1 MSNTLTEPIVRVKP
15 VERLGVARPRWR
27 RWANIVAL
35 FLALLWIANIAISL
49 AIRHT
54 SLQSRIT
61 ARLGAAFGRSV
72 EVGSYRFSL
81 WGRPTL
87 EARSVTVSED
97 PRFGH
102 EYFLR
107 AESLTMSLRWRS
119 LLRGRLEFGGIWL
132 GHPSLNLVRNPDGDW
147 NVAEWLPQFS
157 AASGSRAAAAPKFL
171 TASNAL
177 RFSRIHVDSGR
188 INFKRSQEKLP
199 FALVGVTGYVEPE
212 GNGEWRLDLEAAP
225 ARAAVILQQ
234 AGMLHLSGRVGG
246 TSSRLR
252 PAALDFAWTDA
263 SLSDALRLVRATDY
277 GVRGNLAILLKA
289 STQTQDWNLEGRAE
303 IRQVHRWNL
312 PLRADN
318 PSLNLLVKGIL
329 DPELARFDFVNST
342 LETPRSN
349 AHATGAI
356 SWNRASVVDQVAPRF
371 ITPKNSESDTS
382 LTTLQIVSSAID
394 ASDLLAWARAFHSG
408 ISDDITVRGFARLKA
423 SLDGWP
429 PRINEGTLSLG
440 ETDLTAKTLAVP
452 VRLVS
457 ASLVY
462 DSKGAF
468 ISPAVISFGAAG
480 GTLRVETQGSIGLS
494 VKNGSPGL
502 RSISPAQAASAL
514 HISGGLA
521 DVGNLISTVR
531 LLGWDISRG
540 WDLTGPVRGD
550 LRWQG
555 SPYPWKSPPTGSLDF
570 GASVNTLANADA
582 NTKSSG
588 DSLRAP
594 FLNLPVEQIR
604 AHVDLKGAARHVAL
618 TSAEAFGAHWTGSL
632 DRRESDPMQA
642 LQVLEEQPSAE
653 QPQQKDRWQFALSAD
668 RLSAADGDRWLN
680 PRWRQS
686 FIDRV
691 LPFLNSRP
699 PAAAQPD
706 NLLATGK
713 INVDQFALVP
723 FMLHHVQTDA
733 TIDGRRLNFSNVRA
747 QLAKGDVTGSLRADL
762 DASPSYRL
770 NLDYSAVDLYV
781 LTAATSS
788 LADRFAGV
796 ASGKIS
802 LSATGGSRSDLI
814 SSLQCRGTSR
824 ITGAE
829 LMNIDLTTSFADGAF
844 RPGHTTFRDAS
855 ADFTC
860 DSGKIEFQRLRLSGP
875 TEGFTGQGIVDFSRN
890 IDFKFAAL
898 SDSALPRAVRASDSP
913 SPSYR
918 LSGDLS
924 EPAVT
929 RVKQASS
936 RR

>member
-1 MSNTLTEPIVRVKP
+1 LSNTLTETIVRAKP
-15 VERLGVARPRWR
+15 VEPAAVARPRWR

-35 FLALLWIANIAISL
+35 FLAALWIANITISL
-49 AIRHT
+49 AIQHT
-54 SLQSRIT
+54 SLQRRIT
-61 ARLGAAFGRSV
+61 ARLDAAFGRPV

-102 EYFLR
+102 EYSLR

-157 AASGSRAAAAPKFL
+157 AASGSRATAAPRFL
-171 TASNAL
+171 SASNAL

-188 INFKRSQEKLP
+188 INFKRAQEKLP

-252 PAALDFAWTDA
+252 PATLDFAWTDA
-263 SLSDALRLVRATDY
+263 SLSDVLRLVRATDY
-277 GVRGNLAILLKA
+277 GVRGNLAIVLKA
-289 STQTQDWNLEGRAE
+289 STEAQDWNLEGRAE

-318 PSLNLLVKGIL
+318 PTLNFLAKGVL
-329 DPELARFDFVNST
+329 DPELARFDVLSST

-349 AHATGAI
+349 AQATGAI
-356 SWNRASVVDQVAPRF
+356 SWNQPSVVGQVAPRF
-371 ITPKNSESDTS
+371 IPAKDSESDTS

-394 ASDLLAWARAFHSG
+394 AGDLLAWARAFHSG
-408 ISDDITVRGFARLKA
+408 ISDDITVRGFAKLKA
-423 SLDGWP
+423 SLAGWP
-429 PRINEGTLSLG
+429 PRVNEGTLSFG
-440 ETDLTAKTLAVP
+440 ETDLTAKALTVP
-452 VRLVS
+452 VRLAS
-457 ASLVY
+457 ASLLY
-462 DSKGAF
+462 DSKGAS
-468 ISPAVISFGAAG
+468 ISPATISFGAAG
-480 GTLRVETQGSIGLS
+480 GTLRVETQGPIGLT
-494 VKNGSPGL
+494 VKSGSPGL
-502 RSISPAQAASAL
+502 RSISPAQAASGL
-514 HISGGLA
+514 RISGALA

-555 SPYPWKSPPTGSLDF
+555 SPYPWKSPPTGSIDF
-570 GASVNTLANADA
+570 GASVNTLASAEA
-582 NTKSSG
+582 NTKSNG

-604 AHVDLKGAARHVAL
+604 AHVDLKGNARHVAL
-618 TSAEAFGAHWTGSL
+618 TSAEAFGAHWSGSL
-632 DRRESDPMQA
+632 DRREPDSMQM
-642 LQVLEEQPSAE
+642 LQLLEEQPSSE

-668 RLSAADGDRWLN
+668 RLSAADADRWLN

-706 NLLATGK
+706 NFLAAGK
-713 INVDQFALVP
+713 INVDQFALAP
-723 FMLHHVQTDA
+723 FVLHRIQTDA
-733 TIDGRRLNFSNVRA
+733 TIDGRRLDFSNVRA
-747 QLAKGDVTGSLRADL
+747 QLAKGDVTGSLRATL

-770 NLDYSAVDLYV
+770 NLDYTAVDLYL
-781 LTAATSS
+781 LTSTTSS

-802 LSATGGSRSDLI
+802 LSAAGASRPDLI

-824 ITGAE
+824 IAGAE
-829 LMNIDLTTSFADGAF
+829 LMNIDLTASFADGAY

-855 ADFTC
+855 ADFIC
-860 DSGKIEFQRLRLSGP
+860 DSGKIEFQRLRLSGSA
-875 TEGFTGQGIVDFSRN
+875 EGFTGQGTADFSRN

-898 SDSALPRAVRASDSP
+898 SDSAAPRAVRASDSAA
-913 SPSYR
+913 PSYR
-918 LSGDLS
+918 LTGALS
-924 EPAVT
+924 EPDVT
-929 RVKQASS
+929 RVNQAST

>member
-15 VERLGVARPRWR
+15 VERPAVARPRLR
-27 RWANIVAL
+27 RWANIIAL
-35 FLALLWIANIAISL
+35 FLAALWIANTTISL

-54 SLQSRIT
+54 SLQRRIT

-107 AESLTMSLRWRS
+107 AESLTMSLRWQS

-157 AASGSRAAAAPKFL
+157 AAPGSRAAAATKFL

-177 RFSRIHVDSGR
+177 RFSRINVDSGR
-188 INFKRSQEKLP
+188 INFKRAQEKLP
-199 FALVGVTGYVEPE
+199 FALVGVTGYVEPQ
-212 GNGEWRLDLEAAP
+212 GNGQWRLDLEAAP

-252 PAALDFAWTDA
+252 PVALDLAWTDA
-263 SLSDALRLVRATDY
+263 SISDVLRLVRATDY
-277 GVRGNLAILLKA
+277 GIRGNLAVVLKA
-289 STQTQDWNLEGRAE
+289 SADAQDWNLEGRAE
-303 IRQVHRWNL
+303 IRQIHRWNL

-318 PSLNLLVKGIL
+318 PSLNLLAKGIL

-408 ISDDITVRGFARLKA
+408 ISDEITVRGFV
-423 SLDGWP
+423 SLDLGLAGWP

-452 VRLVS
+452 VRLAS
-457 ASLVY
+457 ASLLY

-480 GTLRVETQGSIGLS
+480 GTLRVETQGTIGQRE
-494 VKNGSPGL
+494 KNGTPGL
-502 RSISPAQAASAL
+502 RSISSSVQNAPAL
-514 HISGGLA
+514 RVSGALA
-521 DVGNLISTVR
+521 DAGNLISTVR

-582 NTKSSG
+582 NTRSNG

-632 DRRESDPMQA
+632 NRRDPDPMQA

-653 QPQQKDRWQFALSAD
+653 QPQQKIL
-668 RLSAADGDRWLN
+668 G
-680 PRWRQS
+680 
-686 FIDRV
+686 
-691 LPFLNSRP
+691 NSRSWP
-699 PAAAQPD
+699 IGCPQ
-706 NLLATGK
+706 
-713 INVDQFALVP
+713 
-723 FMLHHVQTDA
+723 QTA
-733 TIDGRRLNFSNVRA
+733 I
-747 QLAKGDVTGSLRADL
+747 
-762 DASPSYRL
+762 
-770 NLDYSAVDLYV
+770 
-781 LTAATSS
+781 
-788 LADRFAGV
+788 AG
-796 ASGKIS
+796 
-802 LSATGGSRSDLI
+802 
-814 SSLQCRGTSR
+814 
-824 ITGAE
+824 
-829 LMNIDLTTSFADGAF
+829 
-844 RPGHTTFRDAS
+844 
-855 ADFTC
+855 
-860 DSGKIEFQRLRLSGP
+860 
-875 TEGFTGQGIVDFSRN
+875 
-890 IDFKFAAL
+890 
-898 SDSALPRAVRASDSP
+898 
-913 SPSYR
+913 
-918 LSGDLS
+918 
-924 EPAVT
+924 
-929 RVKQASS
+929 
-936 RR
+936 

>member
-1 MSNTLTEPIVRVKP
+1 
-15 VERLGVARPRWR
+15 
-27 RWANIVAL
+27 
-35 FLALLWIANIAISL
+35 
-49 AIRHT
+49 
-54 SLQSRIT
+54 
-61 ARLGAAFGRSV
+61 
-72 EVGSYRFSL
+72 
-81 WGRPTL
+81 
-87 EARSVTVSED
+87 
-97 PRFGH
+97 
-102 EYFLR
+102 
-107 AESLTMSLRWRS
+107 MSLS
-119 LLRGRLEFGGIWL
+119 GCLSFPPLPAVGRQLHQG
-132 GHPSLNLVRNPDGDW
+132 S
-147 NVAEWLPQFS
+147 S
-157 AASGSRAAAAPKFL
+157 APR
-171 TASNAL
+171 TAL

-188 INFKRSQEKLP
+188 INFKRAQEKLP

-252 PAALDFAWTDA
+252 PATLDFAWTDA
-263 SLSDALRLVRATDY
+263 SLSDVLRLVRATDY
-277 GVRGNLAILLKA
+277 GVRGNLAIVLKA
-289 STQTQDWNLEGRAE
+289 STEAQDWNLEGRAE

-318 PSLNLLVKGIL
+318 PSLNLLAKGIL
-329 DPELARFDFVNST
+329 DPELARFDVISST

-349 AHATGAI
+349 AQGTGAI
-356 SWNRASVVDQVAPRF
+356 SWNQPTIVGQVAPRF
-371 ITPKNSESDTS
+371 VPPKDSESDTS

-408 ISDDITVRGFARLKA
+408 ISDDITVRGFAKLKA
-423 SLDGWP
+423 NLAGWP

-440 ETDLTAKTLAVP
+440 EIDLTGKTLTVP
-452 VRLVS
+452 VRLAS
-457 ASLVY
+457 ASLFY
-462 DSKGAF
+462 DSKAAS
-468 ISPAVISFGAAG
+468 ISPATISFGAAG
-480 GTLRVETQGSIGLS
+480 GALRVETQGPIGADLKS
-494 VKNGSPGL
+494 GPL
-502 RSISPAQAASAL
+502 ARRTISPAQAASAL
-514 HISGGLA
+514 HISGALA
-521 DVGNLISTVR
+521 EVGNLISTVR

-550 LRWQG
+550 LRWLG
-555 SPYPWKSPPTGSLDF
+555 SPYPWKSLPTGSLDF
-570 GASVNTLANADA
+570 GASVNTVASAEA
-582 NTKSSG
+582 NTKSNG

-604 AHVDLKGAARHVAL
+604 AHVDLKGSARHVAL
-618 TSAEAFGAHWTGSL
+618 TSAEAFGAHWSGSL
-632 DRRESDPMQA
+632 DRREPDPMQV

-653 QPQQKDRWQFALSAD
+653 QPQQKNRWQFALSAD
-668 RLSAADGDRWLN
+668 RLSAADADRWLN

-713 INVDQFALVP
+713 INVDQFALAP
-723 FMLHHVQTDA
+723 FVLHHVQTDA

-747 QLAKGDVTGSLRADL
+747 QLAKGDITGSLRADL

-770 NLDYSAVDLYV
+770 NLDYSGVDLYV
-781 LTAATSS
+781 LTAATPS

-802 LSATGGSRSDLI
+802 LSTSGASRSDLI

-824 ITGAE
+824 IAGAE
-829 LMNIDLTTSFADGAF
+829 LMNIDLTASFADGAF

-875 TEGFTGQGIVDFSRN
+875 AEGFTGQGTADFSRN

-898 SDSALPRAVRASDSP
+898 SDSAVPRAVRASDSP
-913 SPSYR
+913 SPSFR
-918 LSGDLS
+918 LTGDLS
-924 EPAVT
+924 EPAVS
-929 RVKQASS
+929 RVKQAST

>member
-1 MSNTLTEPIVRVKP
+1 MEPAAI
-15 VERLGVARPRWR
+15 ARPRWR
-27 RWANIVAL
+27 RWANIIAL
-35 FLALLWIANIAISL
+35 FLAVLWIANITISL

-54 SLQSRIT
+54 SLQRRIT
-61 ARLGAAFGRSV
+61 ARLDAAFGRSV

-119 LLRGRLEFGGIWL
+119 LFRGRLEFGGIWL

-171 TASNAL
+171 VASNAL

-188 INFKRSQEKLP
+188 INFKRAQEKLP

-212 GNGEWRLDLEAAP
+212 GNGEWRLDIEAAP

-252 PAALDFAWTDA
+252 PATLDFAWTDA
-263 SLSDALRLVRATDY
+263 SLSDVLRLVRATDY
-277 GVRGNLAILLKA
+277 GIRGNLAIVLKA
-289 STQTQDWNLEGRAE
+289 STQAQDWNLEGRAE

-318 PSLNLLVKGIL
+318 PSLNLLAKGIL
-329 DPELARFDFVNST
+329 DPELARFDVVSST

-349 AHATGAI
+349 AQATGAI
-356 SWNRASVVDQVAPRF
+356 TWNQPSVVGQVAPKL
-371 ITPKNSESDTS
+371 ISQEDSGSDTP
-382 LTTLQIVSSAID
+382 LTTLRIVSSAID

-408 ISDDITVRGFARLKA
+408 ISDDITVQGFAKLKA
-423 SLDGWP
+423 SVAGWP
-429 PRINEGTLSLG
+429 PRIDEGTLSLG
-440 ETDLTAKTLAVP
+440 ETNLTAKTLAVP
-452 VRLVS
+452 VRLAS
-457 ASLVY
+457 ASLLY
-462 DSKGAF
+462 DSNGAS
-468 ISPAVISFGAAG
+468 ISPAIISFGAAG
-480 GTLRVETQGSIGLS
+480 GTLRVETQGPIGLA
-494 VKNGSPGL
+494 VKSGSSGL
-502 RSISPAQAASAL
+502 RSVPPAQPASAL

-531 LLGWDISRG
+531 LVGWDISRG

-555 SPYPWKSPPTGSLDF
+555 SPYPWKSSPIGSIDF
-570 GASVNTLANADA
+570 GASVNSMASAEP

-604 AHVDLKGAARHVAL
+604 AHVDLKGSARHVAIA
-618 TSAEAFGAHWTGSL
+618 SAEAFGAHWSGSL
-632 DRRESDPMQA
+632 DRREPDAMQA
-642 LQVLEEQPSAE
+642 LQVVEEQPGAE
-653 QPQQKDRWQFALSAD
+653 QSQQHNRWQFTLAAD
-668 RLSAADGDRWLN
+668 RLSAADADRWLN
-680 PRWRQS
+680 PRWRES
-686 FIDRV
+686 FLDRV

-713 INVDQFALVP
+713 INVDQFALAP
-723 FMLHHVQTDA
+723 FVLHHVQTDA
-733 TIDGRRLNFSNVRA
+733 TIDGRRLDFSNVRA
-747 QLAKGDVTGSLRADL
+747 QLAKGDVTGSLRTDL
-762 DASPSYRL
+762 DANPSYRL
-770 NLDYSAVDLYV
+770 SLDYSAVDLYV
-781 LTAATSS
+781 LASTTSS

-802 LSATGGSRSDLI
+802 LSATGASRADLI

-824 ITGAE
+824 IAGAE
-829 LMNIDLTTSFADGAF
+829 LMNMDLTASFAEGAF

-898 SDSALPRAVRASDSP
+898 SDSAVPRAVRASDSP

-918 LSGDLS
+918 LTGDFS
-924 EPAVT
+924 EPVVS
-929 RVKQASS
+929 RVKQAST

>member
-1 MSNTLTEPIVRVKP
+1 MSNTLTETIVREKP
-15 VERLGVARPRWR
+15 VETRPAARPRWR
-27 RWANIVAL
+27 RWANTVAL
-35 FLALLWIANIAISL
+35 FIVALWIANIAISL
-49 AIRHT
+49 AIQHT
-54 SLQSRIT
+54 SLQRRIT
-61 ARLGAAFGRSV
+61 ARLDAAFGRSV
-72 EVGSYRFSL
+72 EVGSYRFSV

-87 EARSVTVSED
+87 EARSVTVGED

-107 AESLTMSLRWRS
+107 ADSLTMSLRWRS

-157 AASGSRAAAAPKFL
+157 AAPGSRAAAAKFL
-171 TASNAL
+171 SGSNAL

-188 INFKRSQEKLP
+188 INFKRAQEKLP

-234 AGMLHLSGRVGG
+234 AGMLHVSGRVGG

-252 PAALDFAWTDA
+252 PATLDFAWTDA
-263 SLSDALRLVRATDY
+263 SLSDVLRLIRATDY
-277 GVRGNLAILLKA
+277 GVRGNLAVILKA
-289 STQTQDWNLEGRAE
+289 STEAQDWNLEGRAE

-312 PLRADN
+312 PLRDDN
-318 PSLNLLVKGIL
+318 PSLNLVAKGVL
-329 DPELARFDFVNST
+329 DPELARFDVVSST

-349 AHATGAI
+349 AQTTGAI
-356 SWNRASVVDQVAPRF
+356 SWNQPAVVGQVVPRF
-371 ITPKNSESDTS
+371 IAPGDSEGGAS
-382 LTTLQIVSSAID
+382 LTALQIASSTID
-394 ASDLLAWARAFHSG
+394 ASDLLAWARAFRSG
-408 ISDDITVRGFARLKA
+408 ISDDITVRGFAKLKA
-423 SLDGWP
+423 SLAGWP
-429 PRINEGTLSLG
+429 PRISEGTLLLG
-440 ETDLTAKTLAVP
+440 ETDLTAKPLPVP
-452 VRLVS
+452 VHLAS

-462 DSKGAF
+462 DSKGAS
-468 ISPAVISFGAAG
+468 ISPATISFGAAG
-480 GTLRVETQGSIGLS
+480 GTLRVETQGTIGMDEKSGALAH
-494 VKNGSPGL
+494 
-502 RSISPAQAASAL
+502 RSISPPQAASAL

-531 LLGWDISRG
+531 LLGLDISRG

-555 SPYPWKSPPTGSLDF
+555 SPYPWKSPPTGSIDF
-570 GASVNTLANADA
+570 GAPVNAIVSAEA
-582 NTKSSG
+582 NTRSSG

-604 AHVDLKGAARHVAL
+604 AHVDVKGAGCHVTLA
-618 TSAEAFGAHWTGSL
+618 SAEAFGAHWSGSL
-632 DRRESDPMQA
+632 DRREPDPTQA
-642 LQVLEEQPSAE
+642 LPVLDEQLPGAE
-653 QPQQKDRWQFALSAD
+653 QSHQKDRWQFALSAD

-706 NLLATGK
+706 NLQATGK
-713 INVDQFALVP
+713 INVDQFAFAP
-723 FMLHHVQTDA
+723 FVLHHVQTDA
-733 TIDGRRLNFSNVRA
+733 TIDGRRLAFSNARA
-747 QLAKGDVTGSLRADL
+747 QLAKGDVTGSLRASL

-770 NLDYSAVDLYV
+770 NLDYAGVDLYV
-781 LTAATSS
+781 LTSTTSS
-788 LADRFAGV
+788 LADHFAGV

-802 LSATGGSRSDLI
+802 ISAAGASRSDLV
-814 SSLQCRGTSR
+814 SSFECRGTSR
-824 ITGAE
+824 IAGAE
-829 LMNIDLTTSFADGAF
+829 LMNIDLTASFSDGTF

-860 DSGKIEFQRLRLSGP
+860 DSSKIEFQRLRLSSP
-875 TEGFTGQGIVDFSRN
+875 ASAFTGQGTADFSHN

-898 SDSALPRAVRASDSP
+898 SDSSVRAVRAADSP

-918 LSGDLS
+918 LTGDLS
-924 EPAVT
+924 EPVVS
-929 RVKQASS
+929 RLKQASA

>member
-1 MSNTLTEPIVRVKP
+1 LSNTLTETIVRGKP
-15 VERLGVARPRWR
+15 VEPAAVARPRWR

-35 FLALLWIANIAISL
+35 FLAALWIANITISL
-49 AIRHT
+49 AIQHT
-54 SLQSRIT
+54 SLQRRIT
-61 ARLGAAFGRSV
+61 ARLDAAFGRPV

-107 AESLTMSLRWRS
+107 AESLTLSLRWRS
-119 LLRGRLEFGGIWL
+119 LLRGRLEGGGIWL

-157 AASGSRAAAAPKFL
+157 AAAGSRAAAASKFL
-171 TASNAL
+171 TASNSL
-177 RFSRIHVDSGR
+177 RFSRIHVNSGR
-188 INFKRSQEKLP
+188 INFKRAQEKLP

-212 GNGEWRLDLEAAP
+212 GNGEWRLDLEAVP

-234 AGMLHLSGRVGG
+234 AGILHLSGRVGG

-263 SLSDALRLVRATDY
+263 SLSDVLRLVRATDY
-277 GVRGNLAILLKA
+277 GIRGNLAIVLKA
-289 STQTQDWNLEGRAE
+289 STEAQDWNLEGRAE

-318 PSLNLLVKGIL
+318 PSLNLLAKGVL
-329 DPELARFDFVNST
+329 DPELARFDVVNST

-349 AHATGAI
+349 AEATGAI
-356 SWNRASVVDQVAPRF
+356 SWNQPSVVGQVAPTF
-371 ITPKNSESDTS
+371 IPPWNSESDIS

-394 ASDLLAWARAFHSG
+394 ASDLLAWGRAFHSG
-408 ISDDITVRGFARLKA
+408 ISDDITVRGFAKLKA
-423 SLDGWP
+423 SLAGWP
-429 PRINEGTLSLG
+429 PRINGGTLSLG
-440 ETDLTAKTLAVP
+440 ETDLTAKALTVP
-452 VRLVS
+452 VRLAS
-457 ASLVY
+457 ASLLY
-462 DSKGAF
+462 DSKGAS
-468 ISPAVISFGAAG
+468 ISPATVSFGAAG
-480 GTLRVETQGSIGLS
+480 GTLRVETQGPIGLS
-494 VKNGSPGL
+494 VKSGSPGL
-502 RSISPAQAASAL
+502 RSISPAQAVSAL
-514 HISGGLA
+514 HISGAIA
-521 DVGNLISTVR
+521 DVGNLISTAR

-555 SPYPWKSPPTGSLDF
+555 SPYPWKSPPMGSLDF
-570 GASVNTLANADA
+570 GASGTTLASAEANAK
-582 NTKSSG
+582 TSG

-604 AHVDLKGAARHVAL
+604 AHVDLKGNARHVAL
-618 TSAEAFGAHWTGSL
+618 TSAEAFGAYWTGSL
-632 DRRESDPMQA
+632 DRRESEPMQA

-668 RLSAADGDRWLN
+668 RLSAADADRWMN

-713 INVDQFALVP
+713 INVDQFALAP
-723 FMLHHVQTDA
+723 FVLHHVQTDA
-733 TIDGRRLNFSNVRA
+733 TVDGRRLNFSNVRA

-770 NLDYSAVDLYV
+770 NLDYSAVDLYL
-781 LTAATSS
+781 LTSTTSS
-788 LADRFAGV
+788 LGDRFAGI

-802 LSATGGSRSDLI
+802 LSATGASRSDLI
-814 SSLQCRGTSR
+814 SSLQCRGASR
-824 ITGAE
+824 IAGAE
-829 LMNIDLTTSFADGAF
+829 LMNIDLTASFANGAF

-860 DSGKIEFQRLRLSGP
+860 DAGKIEFQRLRLSGP
-875 TEGFTGQGIVDFSRN
+875 AEGFTGQGTVDFSRN
-890 IDFKFAAL
+890 IDFKFAVL
-898 SDSALPRAVRASDSP
+898 SDSAVPRAVRASDSP
-913 SPSYR
+913 SPSFR
-918 LSGDLS
+918 LTGDLS
-924 EPAVT
+924 EPAVS
-929 RVKQASS
+929 RVKQAST

>member
-1 MSNTLTEPIVRVKP
+1 MTNTLTETIVRAKRVEP
-15 VERLGVARPRWR
+15 VALTRPRWR
-27 RWANIVAL
+27 RKIVVL
-35 FLALLWIANIAISL
+35 FLAALWIANIAISL
-49 AIRHT
+49 AIQHT
-54 SLQSRIT
+54 SLQRRIT
-61 ARLGAAFGRSV
+61 ARLDAAFGRSV
-72 EVGSYRFSL
+72 EIGSYRFSL

-119 LLRGRLEFGGIWL
+119 VLRGRLEFGDIWL
-132 GHPSLNLVRNPDGDW
+132 EHPSLNLVRNPDGDW

-157 AASGSRAAAAPKFL
+157 AASGSRAAAPKFL
-171 TASNAL
+171 SGSNAL

-188 INFKRSQEKLP
+188 INFKRAQEKLP
-199 FALVGVTGYVEPE
+199 FALVGVTGFVEPE
-212 GNGEWRLDLEAAP
+212 GNGEWRLDVEAAP

-252 PAALDFAWTDA
+252 PATLDFAWTDA
-263 SLSDALRLVRATDY
+263 SLSDVLRLVRATDY
-277 GVRGNLAILLKA
+277 GVRGNLAIALKA
-289 STQTQDWNLEGRAE
+289 STEAQDWNLEGRAE
-303 IRQVHRWNL
+303 VRQVHRWNL

-318 PSLNLLVKGIL
+318 PSLNLLAKGIL
-329 DPELARFDFVNST
+329 DPELARFDVVSST

-349 AHATGAI
+349 AQAAGAI
-356 SWNRASVVDQVAPRF
+356 SWNQPYVVDQASGLIP
-371 ITPKNSESDTS
+371 PKGSESEAS
-382 LTTLQIVSSAID
+382 LTALRIVSSSID

-408 ISDDITVRGFARLKA
+408 ISDDITVRGFAKLKA
-423 SLDGWP
+423 SLAGWP

-440 ETDLTAKTLAVP
+440 ETDLTAKTLTVP
-452 VRLVS
+452 VHLAS
-457 ASLVY
+457 ASLLY

-468 ISPAVISFGAAG
+468 ISPATISFGAAG
-480 GTLRVETQGSIGLS
+480 GALRFETQGPIGLAAKS
-494 VKNGSPGL
+494 DSEGF
-502 RSISPAQAASAL
+502 RSIAAAQAASAL
-514 HISGGLA
+514 HISGGLT

-555 SPYPWKSPPTGSLDF
+555 SPYPWKSPTTGSLDF
-570 GASVNTLANADA
+570 GAPVIAPASAEA
-582 NTKSSG
+582 NTKASG

-604 AHVDLKGAARHVAL
+604 AHVDLKGAAHHVAL

-632 DRRESDPMQA
+632 DRREPDPTQA
-642 LQVLEEQPSAE
+642 LQALEEQPGTE
-653 QPQQKDRWQFALSAD
+653 QPQQRDRWQFALSAD
-668 RLSAADGDRWLN
+668 RLSAADADRWLN

-713 INVDQFALVP
+713 ISVDQFALAP
-723 FMLHHVQTDA
+723 FMLRRIQTDA
-733 TIDGRRLNFSNVRA
+733 AIEGRRLAFSNIRA
-747 QLAKGDVTGSLRADL
+747 QIAKGDVTGSLRADL
-762 DASPSYRL
+762 DASPSYRV
-770 NLDYSAVDLYV
+770 NLDYAGVDLYV

-802 LSATGGSRSDLI
+802 ISATGASRSDLI
-814 SSLQCRGTSR
+814 SSLQCRGASR
-824 ITGAE
+824 IASAE
-829 LMNIDLTTSFADGAF
+829 LMNIDLTSSFADGAF

-875 TEGFTGQGIVDFSRN
+875 ADGFTGQGTADFSRN
-890 IDFKFAAL
+890 IDLKFVAL
-898 SDSALPRAVRASDSP
+898 SDSVALHAARASDSS

-918 LSGDLS
+918 LTGDLS
-924 EPAVT
+924 EPAVS
-929 RVKQASS
+929 RVKQSS
-936 RR
+936 TRR

>member
-1 MSNTLTEPIVRVKP
+1 LSNTLTEPIVRVKP
-15 VERLGVARPRWR
+15 VERPAVARPRWR

-277 GVRGNLAILLKA
+277 GVRGNLAIVLKA
-289 STQTQDWNLEGRAE
+289 STQAQDWNLEGRAE

-318 PSLNLLVKGIL
+318 PSLNLLAKGIL

-408 ISDDITVRGFARLKA
+408 ISDEITVRGFAKLKA
-423 SLDGWP
+423 SVTGWP
-429 PRINEGTLSLG
+429 PRIDEGTLSLG

-452 VRLVS
+452 VRLAS
-457 ASLVY
+457 ASLLY

>member
-1 MSNTLTEPIVRVKP
+1 M
-15 VERLGVARPRWR
+15 
-27 RWANIVAL
+27 
-35 FLALLWIANIAISL
+35 
-49 AIRHT
+49 
-54 SLQSRIT
+54 
-61 ARLGAAFGRSV
+61 
-72 EVGSYRFSL
+72 
-81 WGRPTL
+81 
-87 EARSVTVSED
+87 
-97 PRFGH
+97 
-102 EYFLR
+102 
-107 AESLTMSLRWRS
+107 
-119 LLRGRLEFGGIWL
+119 
-132 GHPSLNLVRNPDGDW
+132 
-147 NVAEWLPQFS
+147 
-157 AASGSRAAAAPKFL
+157 AASVFRRFRQSGGSCTKIPQPRR
-171 TASNAL
+171 TAL

-188 INFKRSQEKLP
+188 INFKRAQEKLP

-252 PAALDFAWTDA
+252 PATLDFAWTDA
-263 SLSDALRLVRATDY
+263 SLSDVLRLVRATDY
-277 GVRGNLAILLKA
+277 GVRGNLAIVLKA
-289 STQTQDWNLEGRAE
+289 STEAQDWNLEGRAE

-318 PSLNLLVKGIL
+318 PSLNLLAKGIL
-329 DPELARFDFVNST
+329 DPELARFDVVSST

-349 AHATGAI
+349 AQATGAI
-356 SWNRASVVDQVAPRF
+356 SWNQPSVVGQVAPRF
-371 ITPKNSESDTS
+371 VPPKDSESDTS
-382 LTTLQIVSSAID
+382 LATLQIVSSAID

-408 ISDDITVRGFARLKA
+408 ISDDITVRGFAKLKA
-423 SLDGWP
+423 SLAGWP

-440 ETDLTAKTLAVP
+440 ETDLTGKTLTVP
-452 VRLVS
+452 VRLAS
-457 ASLVY
+457 ASLFY
-462 DSKGAF
+462 DSKAAS
-468 ISPAVISFGAAG
+468 ISPATISFGAAG
-480 GTLRVETQGSIGLS
+480 GTLRVETQGPIGADLKS
-494 VKNGSPGL
+494 GPLARKT
-502 RSISPAQAASAL
+502 ISPAQAASVL
-514 HISGGLA
+514 HISGALA
-521 DVGNLISTVR
+521 DVGDLISTVR

-570 GASVNTLANADA
+570 GASVNTVASAET
-582 NTKSSG
+582 NTKSNG

-604 AHVDLKGAARHVAL
+604 AHVDLKGSARHVAL
-618 TSAEAFGAHWTGSL
+618 TSAEAFGAHWSGSL
-632 DRRESDPMQA
+632 DRRESDPMQV
-642 LQVLEEQPSAE
+642 LQLLEEQPSAE

-668 RLSAADGDRWLN
+668 RLSAADADRWLN

-713 INVDQFALVP
+713 INVDQFTLAP
-723 FMLHHVQTDA
+723 FVLHHVQTDA

-747 QLAKGDVTGSLRADL
+747 QLAKGDITGSLRADL

-770 NLDYSAVDLYV
+770 NLDYSGVDLYV

-802 LSATGGSRSDLI
+802 LSATGASRSDLI
-814 SSLQCRGTSR
+814 SSLQCRGASR
-824 ITGAE
+824 IAGAE
-829 LMNIDLTTSFADGAF
+829 LMNIDLTASFADGAF

-875 TEGFTGQGIVDFSRN
+875 CGRLHRPRHRRFQPQYRFQVRGALRFRGAPRRSR
-890 IDFKFAAL
+890 
-898 SDSALPRAVRASDSP
+898 V
-913 SPSYR
+913 
-918 LSGDLS
+918 
-924 EPAVT
+924 
-929 RVKQASS
+929 
-936 RR
+936 

>member
-1 MSNTLTEPIVRVKP
+1 MSNTLTETIVRAKP
-15 VERLGVARPRWR
+15 VEPVALTRLRWR
-27 RWANIVAL
+27 RWANIVVL
-35 FLALLWIANIAISL
+35 FLAALWIANITISL
-49 AIRHT
+49 AIQHT
-54 SLQSRIT
+54 SLQRKIT
-61 ARLGAAFGRSV
+61 ARLDAAFGRSV
-72 EVGSYRFSL
+72 EVASYRFSL

-97 PRFGH
+97 PRFGQ

-119 LLRGRLEFGGIWL
+119 LLRGRLEFGDIWL

-157 AASGSRAAAAPKFL
+157 AASGSRAAAPKFL
-171 TASNAL
+171 SGSNAL

-188 INFKRSQEKLP
+188 INFKRAQEKLP
-199 FALVGVTGYVEPE
+199 LALVGVTGYVEPA
-212 GNGEWRLDLEAAP
+212 GNGEWRLDVEAAP

-234 AGMLHLSGRVGG
+234 AGMLHLSGHLGG

-252 PAALDFAWTDA
+252 PATLDFAWTDA
-263 SLSDALRLVRATDY
+263 SLSDVLRLVRATDY
-277 GVRGNLAILLKA
+277 GVRGNLAVVLKV
-289 STQTQDWNLEGRAE
+289 STEAQDWNLEARAE

-318 PSLNLLVKGIL
+318 PSLNLLAKGIL
-329 DPELARFDFVNST
+329 DPELARFDVVSST

-349 AHATGAI
+349 AQAAGAI
-356 SWNRASVVDQVAPRF
+356 SWNQRYVVGQVAPRF
-371 ITPKNSESDTS
+371 IPPKNSESDTS
-382 LTTLQIVSSAID
+382 LTTLRIVSSAID
-394 ASDLLAWARAFHSG
+394 ASDLLAWARAFRSG
-408 ISDDITVRGFARLKA
+408 ISDDITVRGFAKLKA
-423 SLDGWP
+423 SLAGWP

-440 ETDLTAKTLAVP
+440 ETDMTAKTLTVP
-452 VRLVS
+452 VHLAS
-457 ASLVY
+457 ASLLY

-468 ISPAVISFGAAG
+468 ISPATISFGAAG
-480 GTLRVETQGSIGLS
+480 GALRVETQGPIGLAVES
-494 VKNGSPGL
+494 GSPGL
-502 RSISPAQAASAL
+502 RSISPVQGASGL
-514 HISGGLA
+514 RISGGLA

-570 GASVNTLANADA
+570 GAPVNTLASAEV
-582 NTKSSG
+582 NTKTSG

-632 DRRESDPMQA
+632 DRREPDSMPA
-642 LQVLEEQPSAE
+642 LQGLEEQPSAE

-668 RLSAADGDRWLN
+668 RLSAADADRWLN

-706 NLLATGK
+706 SLLATGK
-713 INVDQFALVP
+713 INVDQFALAP
-723 FMLHHVQTDA
+723 FVLRRIQTDA
-733 TIDGRRLNFSNVRA
+733 TIEGRRLAFANIRA
-747 QLAKGDVTGSLRADL
+747 QVAKGDVTGSLRADL
-762 DASPSYRL
+762 EASPSYRVSF
-770 NLDYSAVDLYV
+770 DYAGVDLYV
-781 LTAATSS
+781 LTSATSS

-802 LSATGGSRSDLI
+802 ISTGGASRSDLI
-814 SSLQCRGTSR
+814 SSLQCRGSSR
-824 ITGAE
+824 IAGAE
-829 LMNIDLTTSFADGAF
+829 LMSIDLSASFADGAF

-875 TEGFTGQGIVDFSRN
+875 AEGFTGQGTADFSRN
-890 IDFKFAAL
+890 IDFKFVAL
-898 SDSALPRAVRASDSP
+898 SDSVALHAARASDSP

-918 LSGDLS
+918 LTGDLS
-924 EPAVT
+924 EPAVS
-929 RVKQASS
+929 RVKQASA
-936 RR
+936 RP